1 VVTDALL
8 SHYKNVDNT
17 YENILKF
24 IQDISD
30 NQEITFDKDVWF
42 SEYRHGHR
50 NIALANLMKSFN
62 NLENNVDD
70 VLVTTSGCI
79 GICSREPLATIE
91 EQGKEPIVY
100 EYLTQNK
107 ARQIFKRHVLNG
119 EIQNEFVLARG
130 REQEEKGE
138 SK

>member
-1 VVTDALL
+1 MAKLTIDDLKKIKDRVEKEDQFRAGTKRVKVTVHMGTCGIA
-8 SHYKNVDNT
+8 SGAK
-17 YENILKF
+17 EILDTF
-24 IQDISD
+24 ID
-30 NQEITFDKDVWF
+30 EI
-42 SEYRHGHR
+42 G
-50 NIALANLMKSFN
+50 
-62 NLENNVDD
+62 ENNVDD

>member
-1 VVTDALL
+1 MAKLTIDDLKKIKDRVEKEDQFRAGTKRVKVTVHMGTCGIA
-8 SHYKNVDNT
+8 SGAK
-17 YENILKF
+17 EILDTF
-24 IQDISD
+24 MDEIS
-30 NQEITFDKDVWF
+30 E
-42 SEYRHGHR
+42 
-50 NIALANLMKSFN
+50 N
-62 NLENNVDD
+62 NLDD
-70 VLVTTSGCI
+70 ILITTSGCI

-107 ARQIFKRHVLNG
+107 ARQIFKRHVMNG

>member
-1 VVTDALL
+1 MAKLTINDLKKIKERVEKEDQFRAGTKRVKITVHMGTCGIA
-8 SHYKNVDNT
+8 SGAKQ
-17 YENILKF
+17 ILDTF
-24 IQDISD
+24 MDEISES
-30 NQEITFDKDVWF
+30 N
-42 SEYRHGHR
+42 
-50 NIALANLMKSFN
+50 A
-62 NLENNVDD
+62 DD
-70 VLVTTSGCI
+70 VIVTTSGCI
-79 GICSREPLATIE
+79 GICSREPLATVE